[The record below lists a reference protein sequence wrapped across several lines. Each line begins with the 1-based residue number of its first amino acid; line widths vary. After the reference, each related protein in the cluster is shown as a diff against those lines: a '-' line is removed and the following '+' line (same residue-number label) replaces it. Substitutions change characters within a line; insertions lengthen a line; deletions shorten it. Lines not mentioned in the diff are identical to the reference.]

1 MPPFPGRPDKR
12 QMMMVHS
19 TRNGVPPEGYTATGT
34 PEPLPAGEPIP
45 VAEPQ
50 EPAQEEHVP
59 EEEHMPAEEPEDPSD
74 QAAEADDN
82 GDDEKPKRSHHK
94 RR

>member
-19 TRNGVPPEGYTATGT
+19 TRNGVPPEGYVGAGT

-45 VAEPQ
+45 VAEPVEPPP
-50 EPAQEEHVP
+50 EPAPEP
-59 EEEHMPAEEPEDPSD
+59 EEEHPPEAASEEDENGEAEK
-74 QAAEADDN
+74 
-82 GDDEKPKRSHHK
+82 KPRSHHK

>member
-1 MPPFPGRPDKR
+1 MPPFPGREEYR
-12 QMMMVHS
+12 QMMTVHS
-19 TRNGVPPEGYTATGT
+19 TRNGVPPEGYSATGT

-50 EPAQEEHVP
+50 PEPQPEPVPEP
-59 EEEHMPAEEPEDPSD
+59 EEEHQPEAASEE
-74 QAAEADDN
+74 DDN
-82 GDDEKPKRSHHK
+82 GEAEKKPRSHHK

>member
-1 MPPFPGRPDKR
+1 MPPFPGRPEKR

-34 PEPLPAGEPIP
+34 PEPLPAGQPIP
-45 VAEPQ
+45 V

-59 EEEHMPAEEPEDPSD
+59 EEEHMPTEPPEDDPPD
-74 QAAEADDN
+74 QAAADN
-82 GDDEKPKRSHHK
+82 GDDDKPKRRSHHK
-94 RR
+94 R